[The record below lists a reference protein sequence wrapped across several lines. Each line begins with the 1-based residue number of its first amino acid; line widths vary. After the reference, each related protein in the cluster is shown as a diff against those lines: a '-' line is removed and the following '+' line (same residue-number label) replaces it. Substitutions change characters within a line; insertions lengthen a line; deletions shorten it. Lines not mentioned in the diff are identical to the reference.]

1 MKIKHLLM
9 LAITGTM
16 LAACDSSTN
25 KATGAREV
33 EPVELTLANPYP
45 GDSEI
50 GEWVHEVERLSRGAA
65 RIEVRGDW
73 RKGELDADRRMLR
86 DVRAGRVD
94 VAHIP
99 AYAWDTLGVQSL
111 QALEAPLL
119 VDSFVLQERV
129 VTGELGATMLAGVR
143 AAGVEPVGLLPG
155 PLKHPVGL
163 ARELRGPAD
172 YGGAAIGMRP
182 SAVHEATM
190 RALGAR
196 VVARALGRALPPA
209 LDGSEADLSQVD
221 AEPFRGHARS
231 VTADVVL
238 WPRPT
243 TLVMNRDAWQD
254 LTSDQQAVLR
264 DAARAAASPFVER
277 ERRLERGG
285 LKVLCD
291 GDTSLVRAGAAGA
304 AALRRAVE
312 PVYRRLERDADS
324 RAALEEIRSLKADVP
339 AAPTP
344 ACATAEPARVPADS
358 PVVGTWQVHV
368 SAKELA
374 AAPRVTGERVEDN
387 WGTITLE
394 LAADG
399 SFEMLNDRYP
409 GQPQGLG
416 TWTVRGDVLTF
427 TPGGTVSQGAGE
439 TWRYRWTL
447 FRDSLVLRR
456 LSRDAGPTVLM
467 VAPLRRR

>member
-1 MKIKHLLM
+1 
-9 LAITGTM
+9 
-16 LAACDSSTN
+16 
-25 KATGAREV
+25 
-33 EPVELTLANPYP
+33 
-45 GDSEI
+45 
-50 GEWVHEVERLSRGAA
+50 
-65 RIEVRGDW
+65 VRGDW
-73 RKGELDADRRMLR
+73 RTGELDADRRMLR

-94 VAHIP
+94 LAHIP
-99 AYAWDTLGVQSL
+99 AYAWDTVGVRSL

-119 VDSFVLQERV
+119 VDSFELQERV
-129 VTGELGATMLAGVR
+129 VTGDLGATMLAGVR

-155 PLKHPVGL
+155 PLKRPVGL
-163 ARELRGPAD
+163 ARELRAPED

-182 SAVHEATM
+182 SAMHEATM

-196 VVARALGRALPPA
+196 VVARALQSALPPG

-221 AEPFRGHARS
+221 AEPFRGQVRS

-243 TLVMNRDAWQD
+243 TLVMNRDAWED

-264 DAARAAASPFVER
+264 EAARAAAGPFLER

-291 GDTSLVRAGAAGA
+291 GDASLVRAGASQV

-312 PVYRRLERDADS
+312 PVHRRLERDADS
-324 RAALEEIRSLKADVP
+324 RAALEEIRSLKAELPTAP
-339 AAPTP
+339 AP
-344 ACATAEPARVPADS
+344 ACSSAEERAGVPADS

-374 AAPRVTGERVEDN
+374 AAPLLSGEPVEAI

-394 LAADG
+394 LDADG
-399 SFEMLNDRYP
+399 DFEMLNDRFP

-416 TWTVRGDVLTF
+416 TWTARGDVLTF
-427 TPGGTVSQGAGE
+427 TPGGTVNMGAGE

-447 FRDSLVLRR
+447 FRGSLVLRR
-456 LSRDAGPTVLM
+456 LSRGAGPTVLT